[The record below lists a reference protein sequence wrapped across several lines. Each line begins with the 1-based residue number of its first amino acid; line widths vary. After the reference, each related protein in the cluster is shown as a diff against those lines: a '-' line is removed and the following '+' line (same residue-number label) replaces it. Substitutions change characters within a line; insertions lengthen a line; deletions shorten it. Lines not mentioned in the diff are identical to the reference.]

1 MREFVEFVF
10 DHFGYDE
17 TVTKHCLYVS
27 CMQPHVHCAQ
37 LNLDRNNNNNQKIF
51 MAPAYKVPKNS
62 TPINL
67 FIDTFGHT
75 DWLHSSWNT
84 RSCRFFMQYTFLAI
98 RLSMSACV
106 VLVSGPHSCAPILR
120 VCVDVHLLGWCL
132 RTDSETLHREH
143 YLWERDALTVTDTHV
158 VVVACCYCCWR
169 ACYERTAQFI
179 QLESMYY
186 QTHKFSSS
194 PKNQRRVGSWQK
206 FLNFKLPCIDFRVLD
221 TFSHWTFGNSLWSRL
236 LFASINKLF
245 IVECISAIFTRD
257 RPKIEIDE

>member
-1 MREFVEFVF
+1 MEYTVLSIL
-10 DHFGYDE
+10 HAIYIFG
-17 TVTKHCLYVS
+17 HSALYVGV
-27 CMQPHVHCAQ
+27 C
-37 LNLDRNNNNNQKIF
+37 
-51 MAPAYKVPKNS
+51 S
-62 TPINL
+62 TGI
-67 FIDTFGHT
+67 
-75 DWLHSSWNT
+75 WSSLL
-84 RSCRFFMQYTFLAI
+84 RSN
-98 RLSMSACV
+98 SAC
-106 VLVSGPHSCAPILR
+106 

-158 VVVACCYCCWR
+158 VVVACCCCCWR

-179 QLESMYY
+179 HLESMYY

-194 PKNQRRVGSWQK
+194 PKNQRRAGSWQK

-245 IVECISAIFTRD
+245 IVECIPAIFTRD
-257 RPKIEIDE
+257 WPKIEIDE